1 LTVPSHALA
10 RWTRDRNLTVLSAA
24 TPVATATAREAIRLL
39 HPGFD
44 IGGVYEHVR
53 EVEMVESGAEHF
65 DLLINLDADA

>member
-1 LTVPSHALA
+1 M
-10 RWTRDRNLTVLSAA
+10 
-24 TPVATATAREAIRLL
+24 L

-65 DLLINLDADA
+65 DLFINLDADA